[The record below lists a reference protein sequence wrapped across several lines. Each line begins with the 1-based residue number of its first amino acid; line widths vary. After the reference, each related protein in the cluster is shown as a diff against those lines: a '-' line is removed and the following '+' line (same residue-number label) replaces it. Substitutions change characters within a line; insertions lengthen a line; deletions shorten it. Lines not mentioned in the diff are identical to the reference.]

1 MTVLG
6 RRLQAVLRVHPGE
19 GSTLTLA
26 VAVAF
31 LADAAIMIAQ
41 SSIDALFFARYGVG
55 RLPIMYLLVGVAMFV
70 TTIGVGALLA
80 RFGRSRAFLVIPA
93 LISVTA

>member
-1 MTVLG
+1 MTVLA

-19 GSTLTLA
+19 GRTLALA

-41 SSIDALFFARYGVG
+41 SSIDALFFARYGVEN
-55 RLPIMYLLVGVAMFV
+55 LPKLYLVVGVAMFV
-70 TTIGVGALLA
+70 TTVGST
-80 RFGRSRAFLVIPA
+80 R
-93 LISVTA
+93 